1 LFDLTPSIGR
11 DEGHVIALAYDMGLT
26 PHTPE
31 KSLLPIIDEGIISF
45 DIHISA
51 IGEVGVTCQT
61 LRQINSDIAMIFRR
75 HMIASLL
82 MPPGGIFP
90 TVSRVTFT
98 VPFTTVLSE
107 RIRLKQ

>member
-1 LFDLTPSIGR
+1 
-11 DEGHVIALAYDMGLT
+11 MGLT

-61 LRQINSDIAMIFRR
+61 LWQINSNIAMIFSGN
-75 HMIASLL
+75 IARSFR
-82 MPPGGIFP
+82 GTNIISQSYNF
-90 TVSRVTFT
+90 
-98 VPFTTVLSE
+98 
-107 RIRLKQ
+107 ICN